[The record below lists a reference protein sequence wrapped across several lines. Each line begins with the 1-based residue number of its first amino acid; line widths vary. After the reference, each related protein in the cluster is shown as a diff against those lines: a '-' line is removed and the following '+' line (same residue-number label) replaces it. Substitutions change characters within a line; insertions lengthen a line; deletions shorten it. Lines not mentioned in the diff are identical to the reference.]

1 MKLTNQ
7 FQINTLTVLS
17 IFQALIMGIADRR
30 ERQKENLRQEIL
42 DAASE
47 MFARDG
53 YESVSM
59 RKIAEKIEY
68 SPTTIYLYFKDKNDL
83 LNQICEETFANLI
96 KDWRKI
102 ENKIDDPLTA
112 LKKAMGAYV
121 EFGLKYPNHYEV
133 TFVSP
138 LKSLTAENGFPFEGS
153 MGQKAFDHIV
163 SQVVKAMEAG
173 QIKQDDVAKIS
184 QLIWAMGHG
193 IVSLLNSHKDF
204 PFVGKDEL
212 LQGSIEMI
220 FNGIKS

>member
-1 MKLTNQ
+1 
-7 FQINTLTVLS
+7 
-17 IFQALIMGIADRR
+17 MGIKERR
-30 ERQKENLRQEIL
+30 EKEHEDLRQKIL

-47 MFARDG
+47 VFAKDG

-96 KDWRKI
+96 KDWQKI
-102 ENKIDDPLTA
+102 EDKNDDPLTS
-112 LKKAMGAYV
+112 LRKSMRAYV

-133 TFVSP
+133 TFINP
-138 LKSLTAENGFPFEGS
+138 LADYLGEDEHPFEGS
-153 MGQKAFDHIV
+153 MGQKAFENLAFRV
-163 SQVVKAMEAG
+163 AQSMEAG
-173 QIKQDDVAKIS
+173 QIKQNDVATVS

-204 PFVGKDEL
+204 PFVEKENL
-212 LQGSIEMI
+212 IKGSIDMI
-220 FNGIKS
+220 FDGIKT